1 MDEKILQNW
10 NKMKGHL
17 KREYASL
24 SNNDVTRRTGKDEEM
39 FDNIQLKTGLSREE
53 LTVFLTGVLAM

>member
-24 SNNDVTRRTGKDEEM
+24 NTNDVTRRT
-39 FDNIQLKTGLSREE
+39 
-53 LTVFLTGVLAM
+53 